1 MLFSRKLSLPALID
15 MCRSMRFA
23 LNSGLMLRDVMDLLA
38 NKGNSAIRNVA
49 MRISKDL
56 KAGWSLQESLQ
67 HQEKYFPPLFIAI
80 AAVGEE
86 SGNLPE
92 VMGEMERYYMMR
104 QKLRREFRAQIAWP
118 MTQFFLAFIVVTLL
132 IYILGVIAPPVKGG
146 KHLDPLGLGLSGPEG
161 ATKFFFGG
169 IIIFLA
175 GIALYLILKLVL
187 ARKAVVERFLLHL
200 PLIGPALSAMALAR
214 FCIAGRLMLETSLS
228 IFKTLRLAFIA
239 TDNMAYITRYPRV
252 EASLRQGNT
261 IATSFQK
268 ARIFPAKFLS
278 AVAVA
283 EESGR
288 LPETLRYQAEEYD
301 DETRR
306 RLTFLSKLLGA
317 LIFLGVGIVIVI
329 IIFTIFLNIYVG
341 QIKNVEQGGA
351 FGTPPPK

>member
-1 MLFSRKLSLPALID
+1 
-15 MCRSMRFA
+15 
-23 LNSGLMLRDVMDLLA
+23 
-38 NKGNSAIRNVA
+38 
-49 MRISKDL
+49 
-56 KAGWSLQESLQ
+56 
-67 HQEKYFPPLFIAI
+67 
-80 AAVGEE
+80 
-86 SGNLPE
+86 
-92 VMGEMERYYMMR
+92 MMR

-132 IYILGVIAPPVKGG
+132 IYILGVIKPPEKG
-146 KHLDPLGLGLSGPEG
+146 KPLDPLGLGLSGPEG

-169 IIIFLA
+169 ITIFLSA
-175 GIALYLILKLVL
+175 IALYMLLKLLL
-187 ARKAVVERFLLHL
+187 ARKAVVENFLLHL
-200 PLIGPALSAMALAR
+200 PMIGPALSAMALAR

-261 IATSFQK
+261 IAASFQK
-268 ARIFPAKFLS
+268 ARVFPSKFLS
-278 AVAVA
+278 AIAVA

-306 RLTFLSKLLGA
+306 RLSLLSKLLGA

-329 IIFTIFLNIYVG
+329 MIFTIFLNIYVG
-341 QIKNVEQGGA
+341 QIQNVEKGGA